1 MPPTLLQIILLGLV
15 QGAAELLPVSSSA
28 HVIAA
33 ERLMRLDPSSP
44 EMTYL
49 MVMLHAGTMVAMIT
63 YFWGAWRRSFFASR
77 SVFRDF
83 AVRAALATVATAAVG
98 YPLQL
103 IVVKLVLRGRAGAQV
118 EDLFSNLPLMAACLA
133 AAGLLIVVAGLWSG
147 SAEPRGASPAPSDA
161 AIPNGPA
168 IWMGAVQGVCLPFRG
183 FSRSGATISTGMLIG
198 LPRRATEEF
207 SFALA
212 VIITPPVIA
221 REAWRLYKSHPS
233 ARNGLDL
240 GALAV
245 PGLIGMVCSFAAG
258 LAALRWLSRWL
269 ENGRWHYFGYYCFAA
284 AAGVCVLAGM
294 GY

>member
-1 MPPTLLQIILLGLV
+1 MPPTLLQLILLGIV

-49 MVMLHAGTMVAMIT
+49 MVMLHAGTMLAMVA
-63 YFWGAWRRSFFASR
+63 YFWGAWRRSFFASA

-83 AVRAALATVATAAVG
+83 AGRAALATAATALVG
-98 YPLQL
+98 YPLQAL
-103 IVVKLVLRGRAGAQV
+103 VVRLVLRGKPGAQV

-133 AAGLLIVVAGLWSG
+133 AAGVLIVAAGLRSG
-147 SAEPRGASPAPSDA
+147 PAEPAAASGCTLRTGPS
-161 AIPNGPA
+161 
-168 IWMGAVQGVCLPFRG
+168 IWIGAVQGVCLPFRG
-183 FSRSGATISTGMLIG
+183 FSRSGATISTGMLLG
-198 LPRRATEEF
+198 VPRRAAEEF

-212 VIITPPVIA
+212 VILTPPVIA
-221 REAWRLYKSHPS
+221 REAWRLYRAHAS
-233 ARNGLDL
+233 AGARLDV
-240 GALAV
+240 GALAG
-245 PGLIGMVCSFAAG
+245 PGLIGMVSSFVAG
-258 LAALRWLSRWL
+258 LVALRWLSRWL

-284 AAGVCVLAGM
+284 AAGVCALAAM

>member
-1 MPPTLLQIILLGLV
+1 MPPSLLQIILLGIV

-33 ERLMRLDPSSP
+33 EKLMGLDPASP

-49 MVMLHAGTMVAMIT
+49 MVMLHGGTMVAMIA

-77 SVFRDF
+77 AVFMDF
-83 AVRAALATVATAAVG
+83 ARRAALATLATAAVG
-98 YPLQL
+98 FPLQL
-103 IVVKLVLRGRAGAQV
+103 LVVRVFLRGRPGAQV

-133 AAGLLIVVAGLWSG
+133 AAGVLIVVAGVRARSAAPPSG
-147 SAEPRGASPAPSDA
+147 A
-161 AIPNGPA
+161 AIPDLPA
-168 IWMGAVQGVCLPFRG
+168 LWIGAVQGVCLPFRG
-183 FSRSGATISTGMLIG
+183 FSRSGATISTGMLLG
-198 LPRRATEEF
+198 LPRRLTEEF

-212 VIITPPVIA
+212 VILTPPVIL
-221 REAWRLYKSHPS
+221 REAWRLYKSHPP
-233 ARNGLDL
+233 AQGGVDL

-245 PGLIGMVCSFAAG
+245 PGLIGMACSFGAG

-269 ENGRWHYFGYYCFAA
+269 ENGRWHHFGFYCFAA
-284 AAGVCVLAGM
+284 AAGVCVLAAL

>member
-1 MPPTLLQIILLGLV
+1 
-15 QGAAELLPVSSSA
+15 
-28 HVIAA
+28 
-33 ERLMRLDPSSP
+33 
-44 EMTYL
+44 

-63 YFWGAWRRSFFASR
+63 YFWGAWGRSFFASR
-77 SVFRDF
+77 AVFRDF
-83 AVRAALATVATAAVG
+83 AARAALATAATAAVG

-103 IVVKLVLRGRAGAQV
+103 IVVKLVLRGRPGAQV

-133 AAGLLIVVAGLWSG
+133 AAGILIVAAGLRSGGPRG
-147 SAEPRGASPAPSDA
+147 SAPAPSDT
-161 AIPNGPA
+161 AIPIGPA
-168 IWMGAVQGVCLPFRG
+168 FWMGAVQGVCLPFRG

-212 VIITPPVIA
+212 VIITPPVIV
-221 REAWRLYKSHPS
+221 REAWRLYESHPS
-233 ARNGLDL
+233 ARNGVDL

-284 AAGVCVLAGM
+284 AAGVCVLAAM